1 MDRVTVLFDDDCGFC
16 RWSVSRVAA
25 WDRARRLRFAPIRSE
40 EGAAWLLGMDD
51 GPRNES
57 WHLITRDGG
66 VASAGAAV
74 PILLRELPGGGPL
87 ARLADAFPVTTDRAY
102 RAVARRRGTLGKLL
116 HVEVCNVPIRR

>member
-1 MDRVTVLFDDDCGFC
+1 MDRVTILYDDDCGFC
-16 RWSVSRVAA
+16 RWSVSRVAF

-51 GPRNES
+51 GRQNES
-57 WHLITRDGG
+57 WHLIARDGS

-87 ARLADAFPVTTDRAY
+87 ARLADALPVATGRAY
-102 RAVARRRGTLGKLL
+102 RAVARRRRTLGKLL
-116 HVEVCNVPIRR
+116 HVETCNVSVER